1 MPKGFARVN
10 SIPDSPPISQE
21 MQDAA
26 CEDFFW
32 KIAYSLISTAADP
45 NDDYT
50 MWATQLQRLFERK
63 KASFVDRGNGHSQIF
78 DVLNFQ
84 DEEGNG
90 ICLADQPFSKANPWS
105 NAMGIATNQN
115 AATTSMVSRFGNIPE
130 NRQLILHAEEAS
142 RMENSES
149 FSLKTIGSECSHASN

>member
-26 CEDFFW
+26 CEDFFS
-32 KIAYSLISTAADP
+32 KIAYSLISTSTDP
-45 NDDYT
+45 NEWDPL
-50 MWATQLQRLFERK
+50 AEQLQRLFEMK
-63 KASFVDRGNGHSQIF
+63 KARFVDRGNGHSSQIF

-105 NAMGIATNQN
+105 NAMGIATNRERRDQFVQWCRD
-115 AATTSMVSRFGNIPE
+115 SGNIPE
-130 NRQLILHAEEAS
+130 EQTILILHAERGVKNGKFRVILTEDN
-142 RMENSES
+142 RQ
-149 FSLKTIGSECSHASN
+149 

>member
-1 MPKGFARVN
+1 MSKGFARVIN

-21 MQDAA
+21 IQDAA
-26 CEDFFW
+26 CEDFFF

-45 NDDYT
+45 NESWT
-50 MWATQLQRLFERK
+50 TWATQLQRLFERK
-63 KASFVDRGNGHSQIF
+63 KASFVDRGNGHSSQIF

-105 NAMGIATNQN
+105 NAMGIATNRERRDYFVQWCRD
-115 AATTSMVSRFGNIPE
+115 SGNIPE
-130 NRQLILHAEEAS
+130 DQTILILHAERGVKNGKFRVILTED
-142 RMENSES
+142 NSQ
-149 FSLKTIGSECSHASN
+149 